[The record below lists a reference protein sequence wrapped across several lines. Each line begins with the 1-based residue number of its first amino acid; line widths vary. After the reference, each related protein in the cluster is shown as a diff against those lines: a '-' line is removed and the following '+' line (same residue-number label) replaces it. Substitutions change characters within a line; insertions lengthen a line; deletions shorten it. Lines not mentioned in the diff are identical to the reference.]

1 MVRLHFLNEKGW
13 ELPDFYDCGPKD
25 FESEK
30 HALEIVAD
38 ALSREDPRD
47 RLGWKQ
53 FGPEQRPMV
62 FLVKQKGGWRM
73 GPFLLF

>member
-38 ALSREDPRD
+38 ALSHTINMGT
-47 RLGWKQ
+47 L
-53 FGPEQRPMV
+53 
-62 FLVKQKGGWRM
+62 KGVEKIRVIDSDGYSLDLNKDQWC
-73 GPFLLF
+73 FW